1 MHNIRG
7 SLRILTGIKD
17 SGLVDLLMLICVWV
31 VGGCSESVSVEG
43 VWLIFGWRIVDI
55 GRVDVGYVDSGSAE
69 GGWLRMG
76 GG

>member
-43 VWLIFGWRIVDI
+43 VWLISGWRIVDI
-55 GRVDVGYVDSGSAE
+55 GGWMLDMLIVDLRRVDG
-69 GGWLRMG
+69 
-76 GG
+76 